1 MSSNIELFYNLV
13 ETYVKNIYDQ
23 KKVIEESD
31 INDGVNQFK
40 DMPMFNGEIREEHIK
55 QIKNEITS
63 KMSIK
68 LDLGT
73 LLKGDYKYEK
83 WFLSKKSELDMKYWE
98 RYKKY
103 LLNDKKFSP
112 VVVNTMDDM
121 LDTLT
126 DLLGDPSIDGEF
138 QRRGLI
144 VGDVQSGKTS
154 NYTGL
159 ICKAADA
166 GYKAIVLL
174 TGTIEKLRKQTQM
187 RIDEGFVGRDSAAMR
202 KQNEDSIVGSGVYD
216 SSINPIVITSTMNDF
231 NIQTART
238 SVFDLKSTNQPVI
251 FVVKKNVTTLKNLNK
266 WLRTFN
272 KAGEDSINQSL
283 LLVDDESDNASVNTN
298 PEDRNPTAI
307 NKQIRDLLNLF
318 NKSSYVGFTAT
329 PFANIFIDPDT
340 NDSML
345 KEDLFPKDYIYS
357 LNAPS
362 NYIGAR
368 DIFREE
374 GKYFGMLE
382 IIDEEYIQE
391 CLPINHKNY
400 DIIDYIPSD
409 LKKAICTFLVANVI
423 RDLRGDNKAHRSM
436 LINVSRFTNIQNQVN
451 ILVNSYLKDIQS
463 AVKVFGGL
471 EKDKALE
478 NEYIRDLYNAYNS
491 YYKGC
496 EFDWSDIQC
505 KLHKSIAPVTT
516 VVVNQDNKKN
526 LDYEEY
532 ETTGL
537 RVIAIGG
544 LSLSRGLTLEGLMV
558 SYLYRNSKMYD
569 TLMQMGRWFGYRKN
583 YEDLCKIWMTEE
595 SISWYEHISE
605 ATDELREE
613 IKRYENSGLT
623 PMDFGLRVRS
633 DINTLLVTARNKMRT
648 ASNQEISVS
657 LSGEVI
663 ETPSIYEDKSKNIN
677 NKTAV
682 DNLITCLKNIDKKP
696 IKPGKS
702 YVYYKD
708 VDKKHIL
715 ELLSN
720 IEVPLANTFF
730 DTNSIVEFIDGYR
743 GNELE
748 KWDIGFVSG
757 KSRREFKID
766 NIDNKE
772 IKINLI
778 ERAFSLENGNKII
791 RMNGKHNRIGSA
803 GEGKIGLSQEQIG
816 MVQELHKE
824 EFKDEKKIIS
834 QKFYFNSISRNPL
847 LLIYMVALGDYKL
860 SENEYVNKIKDKYK
874 DTPLIGFGI
883 GIPSLQHAE
892 SKYIRYT
899 TNKVHQMLND
909 EDFNYIGDEE

>member
-40 DMPMFNGEIREEHIK
+40 DMPIFNGEIREEHIK

-73 LLKGDYKYEK
+73 LLNGDYKYEK

-126 DLLGDPSIDGEF
+126 DLLGDPSIKGEF

-187 RIDEGFVGRDSAAMR
+187 RIDEGFVGMDSAAMI
-202 KQNEDSIVGSGVYD
+202 KQSEDSIIGAGFYD
-216 SSINPIVITSTMNDF
+216 SSIHPMVLTSTMNDF
-231 NIQTART
+231 KIQTAR
-238 SVFDLKSTNQPVI
+238 SLGFDLKSINQPVI
-251 FVVKKNVTTLKNLNK
+251 FVVKKNVASLKNLNK

-272 KAGEDSINQSL
+272 KAGEESINQSL

-298 PEDRNPTAI
+298 PEDRNPTSI

-368 DIFREE
+368 DIFRED
-374 GKYFGMLE
+374 GKYFSMLE
-382 IIDEEYIQE
+382 IIDEESIEE

-400 DIIDYIPSD
+400 DTIEYIPSD

-436 LINVSRFTNIQNQVN
+436 LINISRFTNIQDQVN

-463 AVKVFGGL
+463 AVKVFAGL
-471 EKDKALE
+471 EKDKALK
-478 NEYIRDLYNAYNS
+478 NEYIQDLYNAYNS

-496 EFDWSDIQC
+496 GFDWDDIQYN
-505 KLHKSIAPVTT
+505 LHKSIASVTT
-516 VVVNQDNKKN
+516 VVVNQRSNKS

-532 ETTGL
+532 ESAGL

-613 IKRYENSGLT
+613 IKKYENSGLT
-623 PMDFGLRVRS
+623 PKDFGLRVRS

-648 ASNQEISVS
+648 ASSQEISVS

-677 NKTAV
+677 NQTAV
-682 DNLITCLKNIDKKP
+682 DNLLTSLNNIDKKP

-715 ELLSN
+715 ELLNN

-730 DTNSIVEFIDGYR
+730 DTNSIVEFVDGYK
-743 GNELE
+743 GKELE

-757 KSRREFKID
+757 KSERTF
-766 NIDNKE
+766 NIEDKE
-772 IKINLI
+772 IHLI
-778 ERAFSLENGNKII
+778 ERAFSLENENKIL
-791 RMNGKHNRIGSA
+791 RMNGNHNRIGSA
-803 GEGKIGLSQEQIG
+803 GEGKIGLD
-816 MVQELHKE
+816 
-824 EFKDEKKIIS
+824 KDQLDIVHEMHEKKYNGKKKSIP

>member
-1 MSSNIELFYNLV
+1 MFSNIELFYGLV
-13 ETYVKNIYDQ
+13 ETFVKDKYD
-23 KKVIEESD
+23 KNGVIEERD
-31 INDGVNQFK
+31 IDDAINQFK
-40 DMPMFNGEIREEHIK
+40 SMPMFNGEITEEHIK
-55 QIKNEITS
+55 QVKNEITS
-63 KMSIK
+63 KMSIR

-73 LLKGDYKYEK
+73 LLKVDYKYEK

-103 LLNDKKFSP
+103 LLKDKKFSP

-187 RIDEGFVGRDSAAMR
+187 RIDEGFVGMDSAAMI
-202 KQNEDSIVGSGVYD
+202 KQNEDNVVGAGAYD
-216 SSINPIVITSTMNDF
+216 SSIHPMVLTSTMNDF
-231 NIQTART
+231 KIQTAR
-238 SVFDLKSTNQPVI
+238 SLGFDLKSINQPVI
-251 FVVKKNVTTLKNLNK
+251 FVVKKNVASLKNLNK
-266 WLRTFN
+266 WLKTFN
-272 KAGEDSINQSL
+272 KAGEESINQSL

-298 PEDRNPTAI
+298 PEDRNPTSI

-357 LNAPS
+357 LNAPT

-368 DIFREE
+368 DIFRED

-382 IIDEEYIQE
+382 IIDEESIQE

-400 DIIDYIPSD
+400 DTIEYIPSD

-423 RDLRGDNKAHRSM
+423 RDLRGDNKVHRSM
-436 LINVSRFTNIQNQVN
+436 LINVSRFTNIQEQVN
-451 ILVNSYLKDIQS
+451 ILVNSYLKDVQS

-471 EKDKALE
+471 EKDKALK
-478 NEYIRDLYNAYNS
+478 NEYIYDLYNAYNS
-491 YYKGC
+491 YYKECG
-496 EFDWSDIQC
+496 FDWENIQC
-505 KLHKSIAPVTT
+505 NLHKSIAPVTT
-516 VVVNQDNKKN
+516 VVVNQRSNKS

-595 SISWYEHISE
+595 SITWYEHISE
-605 ATDELREE
+605 ATDELRNE
-613 IKRYENSGLT
+613 IKKYENSGYT
-623 PMDFGLRVRS
+623 PKDFGLRVRS

-648 ASNQEISVS
+648 ASFQEISVS

-677 NKTAV
+677 NKAAV
-682 DNLITCLKNIDKKP
+682 DNLLISLKNIDKKP

-702 YVYYKD
+702 YVYYKN
-708 VDKKHIL
+708 VDKKYIL
-715 ELLSN
+715 ELLNN
-720 IEVPLANTFF
+720 IEIPLANTFF
-730 DTNSIVEFIDGYR
+730 DVNSIVEFIDGYK
-743 GNELE
+743 GKELE
-748 KWDIGFVSG
+748 KWDVGFVSG
-757 KSRREFKID
+757 KSERKY
-766 NIDNKE
+766 NIEDEE
-772 IKINLI
+772 IHLI

-803 GEGKIGLSQEQIG
+803 GEGKIGLS
-816 MVQELHKE
+816 KE
-824 EFKDEKKIIS
+824 EVNRVHDMHEKEYNGEKKSIS

-847 LLIYMVALGDYKL
+847 LLIYMVDLGNCKP
-860 SENEYVNKIKDKYK
+860 SETEQSKKVKEKYERE
-874 DTPLIGFGI
+874 DIPLVGFGI

-899 TNKVHQMLND
+899 TNKIDQMLRSERFYD
-909 EDFNYIGDEE
+909 IGDEE